1 MYNLDMD
8 YTTKGTIM
16 KLPIKLLKNEIKL
29 RIDELNQIHNSIE
42 NLNPMSNSLTS
53 QIKARIN
60 KISNEV
66 LELEDAVRKLS

>member
-1 MYNLDMD
+1 MD